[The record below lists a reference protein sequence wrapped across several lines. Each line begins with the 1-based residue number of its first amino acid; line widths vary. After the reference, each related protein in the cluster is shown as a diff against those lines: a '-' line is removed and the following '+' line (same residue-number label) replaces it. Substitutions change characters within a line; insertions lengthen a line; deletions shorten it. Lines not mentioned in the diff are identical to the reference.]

1 MIKKEKQEIWLILLI
16 LSIIYLSLK
25 HFVIYWEYI
34 VYPISLLVT
43 FLHEFWHSFF
53 AFITWWWVKWVLIN
67 PDWSWLAITYWWI
80 RPLVLMG
87 GYIWSAIFWN
97 LLLYIWA
104 TKKNISK
111 IVLLFFSFLM
121 FVMALFSFSFS
132 LSQIISTFILILLSI
147 SLAFITLKIKDDSFN
162 RIFLMFL
169 WIASILYIIED
180 FNIWPSSDLQKFSQM
195 FVFIPQ
201 YIWMIIWLI
210 IVILITLLNIKN
222 IFKK

>member
-80 RPLVLMG
+80 RPLVLMW
-87 GYIWSAIFWN
+87 GYIW
-97 LLLYIWA
+97 
-104 TKKNISK
+104 
-111 IVLLFFSFLM
+111 
-121 FVMALFSFSFS
+121 
-132 LSQIISTFILILLSI
+132 
-147 SLAFITLKIKDDSFN
+147 
-162 RIFLMFL
+162 
-169 WIASILYIIED
+169 
-180 FNIWPSSDLQKFSQM
+180 
-195 FVFIPQ
+195 
-201 YIWMIIWLI
+201 
-210 IVILITLLNIKN
+210 
-222 IFKK
+222 